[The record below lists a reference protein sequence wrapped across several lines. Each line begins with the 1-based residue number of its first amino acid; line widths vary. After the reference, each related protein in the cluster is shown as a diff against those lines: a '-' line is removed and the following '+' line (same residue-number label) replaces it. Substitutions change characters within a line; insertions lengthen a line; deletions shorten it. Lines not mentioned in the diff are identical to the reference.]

1 MRTMGRGLRG
11 VILIGALIG
20 CGGGS
25 SSSATG
31 GSGGGGVTPGGGNSG
46 TGKAGAT
53 GSGGTTGT
61 GGATGAF
68 TTSVSSGTRLT
79 ALSGTQATQL
89 CNDVDNYIDSA
100 VVPVLCGAIRDLLGP
115 KAAYNAL
122 VANPSSTDADVR
134 AACVA
139 ELAEAG
145 SCSNVDA
152 SVQNSCDA
160 SSFVT
165 VPATCTATVGDY
177 ATCIDA
183 INPAYSQYGAAVPS
197 CSTLTVASLKAY
209 FAADGGGTLGPADP
223 APCAIFGPYASCSGV
238 SMPTTGT
245 KE

>member
-1 MRTMGRGLRG
+1 MRRIGRGLRG
-11 VILIGALIG
+11 VVMLAALIG

-31 GSGGGGVTPGGGNSG
+31 GTGGGATPGGGNSG

-53 GSGGTTGT
+53 GSGGTNGT

-68 TTSVSSGTRLT
+68 TTSVSSGTKLT
-79 ALSGTQATQL
+79 ALSGNQATQL
-89 CNDVDNYIDSA
+89 CDDLDNYIDRA
-100 VVPVLCGAIRDLLGP
+100 VVPVLCGTIRDLLGP

-122 VANPSSTDADVR
+122 LANPSSTDADVR
-134 AACVA
+134 ATCVA

-160 SSFVT
+160 SSFAT

-183 INPAYSQYGAAVPS
+183 INPAYAQYGAAVPS
-197 CSTLTVASLKAY
+197 CGTLTVASLRAY

-223 APCAIFGPYASCSGV
+223 AACAIFGPYAACSGV
-238 SMPTTGT
+238 VMPTTGS